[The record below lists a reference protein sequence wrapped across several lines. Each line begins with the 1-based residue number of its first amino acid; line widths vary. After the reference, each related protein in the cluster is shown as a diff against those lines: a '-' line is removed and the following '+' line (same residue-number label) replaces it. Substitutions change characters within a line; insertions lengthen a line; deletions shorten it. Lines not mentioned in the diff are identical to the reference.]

1 MIVTNKNNPTSGNNA
16 LAPEYLPS
24 TGADKKRYEDLE
36 RSKKDHIKILK
47 EKRTKNKAK
56 VLRNIAVGFIVAITL
71 VYRYC
76 YIYNIEQDIT
86 VAKNNISKVK
96 AENENLRI
104 GLLKYN
110 NIETIEKIS
119 GEKLNMIPKSRTNV
133 LYTDLEKNNFEDTV
147 KTNTEKKGKSI
158 IERIKN
164 NLF

>member
-1 MIVTNKNNPTSGNNA
+1 MIVTNKNNPTNGNNA

-24 TGADKKRYEDLE
+24 TGADKKRYEELE
-36 RSKKDHIKILK
+36 RSKKDHLKIAK
-47 EKRTKNKAK
+47 EKRTKSKAK
-56 VLRNIAVGFIVAITL
+56 VLRNIVVGFIVAITL

-86 VAKNNISKVK
+86 VTKNDISKIK

-119 GEKLNMIPKSRTNV
+119 EEKLSMIPKSRTNV
-133 LYTDLEKNNFEDTV
+133 LYIDLEKNNFKDTV
-147 KTNTEKKGKSI
+147 KTNTEKKGESI
-158 IERIKN
+158 IDRIKN
-164 NLF
+164 SLF